1 MIYSGLRNKY
11 GNAGR
16 GATYKAEKAVL
27 VNCEIFEK
35 YLESFRIL
43 FVLRKILDIS
53 YYGKYNSM

>member
-11 GNAGR
+11 GNAGC
-16 GATYKAEKAVL
+16 GVTYKAEKAVL
-27 VNCEIFEK
+27 VDCEIFEK
-35 YLESFRIL
+35 HLESFRIL